1 MMKKIAF
8 YIDNKHIDKISLDH
22 PEKGNPGVGGTEYMI
37 HAISYYLSKESNYK
51 IILGATSTKGI
62 SNKITTIKVKTIEEL
77 INEDTDFIIFKYELI
92 DYLRISE
99 CLSKSNRKTKLI
111 VWAHN
116 FIKRSELSRLAK
128 DKYVK
133 RIICVSQEQLNM
145 YRDHL
150 AFKKSS
156 YIYNGMPISAVNE
169 QKDSLPK
176 FKERDNEVTYIG
188 SIVPYKGFLVLAKA
202 WSKVLDKYPD
212 AKLNVIGSG
221 KLYDRN
227 SILGKYGIAEESYE
241 NLFMKYLTDDKGKVL
256 PSVTFHGILGAE
268 KNDILKRTK
277 VGVPNPSGVSETF
290 CITALEMQA
299 MGCLVTT
306 LNYGGFKNTVFKTG
320 ILYNS
325 TDELAD
331 SIIKLLEEKDNK
343 IEEFYRFMDDNFS
356 FEKIT
361 NDWIRMLDNINND
374 IITIPTIC
382 KESDRITKLKEINR
396 KIKEKLPFGYILL
409 PTIDFYISILRRLNI
424 IHG

>member
-1 MMKKIAF
+1 MKKIAF
-8 YIDNKHIDKISLDH
+8 YIDNKHIDKINLEH

-37 HAISYYLSKESNYK
+37 HAISYYLSTESNYK
-51 IILGATSTKGI
+51 IILGATSTEGL
-62 SNKITTIKVKTIEEL
+62 SNKITTIKVKTIEDL

-92 DYLRISE
+92 DYLRISD

-133 RIICVSQEQLNM
+133 KIICVSQEQLNM

-156 YIYNGMPISAVNE
+156 YIYNGMPVNAMNE
-169 QKDSLPK
+169 QKYSLPK

-188 SIVPYKGFLVLAKA
+188 SIVPYKGFHVLAKS
-202 WSKVLDKYPD
+202 WYKVLDKYPD

-241 NLFMKYLTDDKGKVL
+241 NLFMKYLTDDKGNIL

-306 LNYGGFKNTVFKTG
+306 LNYGGLKNTVFKTG

-331 SIIKLLEEKDNK
+331 CIIKLLKEKDNK
-343 IEEFYRFMDDNFS
+343 IEEFYRFIEENFS

-361 NDWIRMLDNINND
+361 NDWIRMLDNISND
-374 IITIPTIC
+374 IVTLYTIN
-382 KESDRITKLKEINR
+382 KDSDRITKLKELNR
-396 KIKEKLPFGYILL
+396 KIKEKLPFGYSLL
-409 PTIDFYISILRRLNI
+409 PTIDFYRSILKRLCI
-424 IHG
+424 IR